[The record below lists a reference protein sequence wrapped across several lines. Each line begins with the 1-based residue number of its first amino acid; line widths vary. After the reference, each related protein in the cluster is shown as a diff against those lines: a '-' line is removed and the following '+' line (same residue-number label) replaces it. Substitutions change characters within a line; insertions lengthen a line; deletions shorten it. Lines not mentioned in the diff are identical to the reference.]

1 MAGIKKLINMSRFAI
16 IIICTGFVL
25 SSCEKYEEYMVD
37 YKYSAIYFPHAT
49 IDRTVIVGEYM
60 NIGVGI
66 FLGGR
71 IENNSE
77 EWATYEID
85 PEILSGTDFIPL
97 PEAFYSFDNSGKII
111 IPKGKF
117 QGFANITVNQDLFCA
132 DSLALASNYALGFRL
147 LDTSVD
153 TILNEKQTTIITFKY
168 INTYDGNYYH
178 KGRAIGYA
186 SGSPVDTMEY
196 PANDYWKLTT
206 FSPNGVTAPE
216 MGNISGNDYLMDIVI
231 NPDNS
236 VSIQKNPDAGNEV
249 QSQSGRYYPDNR
261 TFILEYSFQHEG
273 KNYQANDTL
282 VFRNRIVDGVNQWD
296 I

>member
-1 MAGIKKLINMSRFAI
+1 MAGIKKRITMNRYI
-16 IIICTGFVL
+16 IIIALIGFFV
-25 SSCEKYEEYMVD
+25 SSCEKYEDYMVD
-37 YKYSAIYFPHAT
+37 YNYSAVYFPHTT
-49 IDRTVIVGEYM
+49 IDRTVIAGEYM
-60 NIGVGI
+60 DIGVGI
-66 FLGGR
+66 FLGGS

-85 PEILSGTDFIPL
+85 PEILSGTDYIPL
-97 PEAFYSFDNSGKII
+97 PEAYYSFDNSGKIT

-117 QGFANITVNQDLFCA
+117 QGFAHITVNQEVFCA

-153 TILNEKQTTIITFKY
+153 SILTDKETTIITFKY

-178 KGRAIGYA
+178 KGRAIGYVE
-186 SGSPVDTMEY
+186 GNPVDTMQY
-196 PANDYWKLTT
+196 PADDFWNLTT

-216 MGNISGNDYLMDIVI
+216 MGNISGDGYLMDLVI

-236 VSIQKNPDAGNEV
+236 VSIQKNTETGTDIQN
-249 QSQSGRYYPDNR
+249 QSGKYNPETR
-261 TFILEYSFQHEG
+261 TFFLEYSFIHEG
-273 KNYQANDTL
+273 KNYNAKDTL
-282 VFRNRIVDGVNQWD
+282 IFRNRIVDGVNQWD